1 MILFDS
7 ANNLVAFLEKHL
19 PDKIKEELFNR
30 VYYFEHKGT
39 RREGKIRL
47 KPIDVVQKLREYE
60 FIIGVTTNIE
70 QLSFPVRYIL
80 LWSRL
85 EKFLEISDSFSNE
98 QEKYALISINK
109 ACQLLDVTRPT
120 LYKIINEKKIPYVQ
134 ILSQK
139 RIQLKDLLE
148 YIDNNKKYK

>member
-1 MILFDS
+1 MILFES
-7 ANNLVAFLEKHL
+7 VNKLVAFLEKHL
-19 PDKIKEELFNR
+19 SEKIKEELFND
-30 VYYFEHKGT
+30 VYYFEHKGI

-47 KPIDVVQKLREYE
+47 KPIAIVQKLSKYE
-60 FIIGVTTNIE
+60 FVIGVTTNIE
-70 QLSFPVRYIL
+70 QLSFPVKYIL

-85 EKFLEISDSFSNE
+85 EKFLKVSDSFSNE
-98 QEKYALISINK
+98 QEIYALISINK

-139 RIQLKDLLE
+139 RIQLKDLLD